1 MTVKRT
7 VFVRDF
13 RGGGGAEEI
22 GPGVST
28 KGCDGERIEAR
39 IYVGYNGYDGPPG
52 HGGGAEKLFIGVV
65 NSIILVS

>member
-1 MTVKRT
+1 MTVKRA

-28 KGCDGERIEAR
+28 KGCDGQRIEAR
-39 IYVGYNGYDGPPG
+39 RYIHVG
-52 HGGGAEKLFIGVV
+52 
-65 NSIILVS
+65 